1 MTLARRLAM
10 PLAGPVLALMVASII
25 ASLVLLIS
33 GDDLGGFW
41 SVMFSMPAHRNL
53 VSILNQTAILYLAGV
68 AAAIGFRMNLFNIGV
83 EGQYRLA
90 GFAAGAFAGQAWL
103 PGPLN
108 TIGAILV
115 AMVTGALWAGLAG
128 ILRTTRGVSEVIST
142 IMLNA
147 IAGSLI
153 GYGMSRVGV
162 NNGNAI
168 NTKSMPE
175 GTRVGTI
182 TIFED
187 SPNQLYGLALLAVVV
202 GVGFWVLLSRTRFG
216 FDLRAA
222 GASESAAVASGVS
235 VKKMIVLSMLLSGAV
250 AGLVGLPV
258 MFSDSFNYGSSFQTG
273 LGFTGIAVALLG
285 RNHPVGIAF
294 GALIFA
300 FLSEQATLLNIL
312 AGISPDI
319 IAVTQGV
326 IVMAVVIAYEVVR
339 RYSARLE
346 QAQVAAQLDR
356 RPAPADPDEVSA

>member
-1 MTLARRLAM
+1 MGNLRGKLLPPALAIVFSML
-10 PLAGPVLALMVASII
+10 LCGVALV
-25 ASLVLLIS
+25 IS
-33 GDDLGGFW
+33 GANPLSAFGAMVTQVGKGTT
-41 SVMFSMPAHRNL
+41 L
-53 VSILNQTAILYLAGV
+53 VDIINSTGIYYIAALAV
-68 AAAIGFRMNLFNIGV
+68 AIGFQMNLFNIGV

-103 PGPLN
+103 PGSLN
-108 TIGAILV
+108 TVVAVVV

-128 ILRTTRGVSEVIST
+128 ILRTSRGVSEVIST

-153 GYGMSRVGV
+153 GYLISRIGV
-162 NNGNAI
+162 NNGNAT
-168 NTKSMPE
+168 NTRTIPE
-175 GTRVGTI
+175 GSHVGMI
-182 TIFED
+182 TIFSD
-187 SPNQLYGLALLAVVV
+187 SPTKLYGLSFLAIVV
-202 GVGFWVLLSRTRFG
+202 GVVFWVLLNRTRFG

-235 VKKMIVLSMLLSGAV
+235 VKRMIVISMLLSGAV

-258 MFSDSFNYGSSFQTG
+258 MFSDSYNYGSSFQTG

-294 GALIFA
+294 SALIFA

-312 AGISPDI
+312 AGVSPDI
-319 IAVTQGV
+319 VVVTQGV

-339 RYSARLE
+339 RYGARLE
-346 QAQVAAQLDR
+346 QTQVAAQLSR
-356 RPAPADPDEVSA
+356 RARTVPETEGVAP